1 MALVTIPGTVAEKFY
16 FSVRDDSVVES
27 LNQSMG
33 KRVVINYDQHKGIP
47 ASCLGE
53 TENFAKAVK
62 VIE

>member
-47 ASCLGE
+47 TSCFGE
-53 TENFAKAVK
+53 TEYFAKAVK